1 MRRNVTRSLRD
12 LTVGVSKQLRVWKN
26 SFVSNW
32 SKRHKFAMS
41 VTELEESKAQPNC
54 NPGVVLTL

>member
-26 SFVSNW
+26 SFVSNS

-41 VTELEESKAQPNC
+41 VTELDES
-54 NPGVVLTL
+54 